1 MHSTLYAILKH
12 LILDVLDLK
21 PGETYTDKMH

>member
-1 MHSTLYAILKH
+1 MHSILYTILKH
-12 LILDVLDLK
+12 LILGVLDLK